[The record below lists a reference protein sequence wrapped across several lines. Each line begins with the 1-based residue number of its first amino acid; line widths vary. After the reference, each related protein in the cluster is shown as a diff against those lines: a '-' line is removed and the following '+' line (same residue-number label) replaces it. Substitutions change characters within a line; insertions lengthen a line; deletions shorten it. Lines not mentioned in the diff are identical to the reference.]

1 MAQDYKISSIL
12 KKVYVYTDGVRKGD
26 VPLSYSNFKKIM
38 MLEEEMVPVMT
49 YERTVK
55 EKYKLL
61 KEFGFISK
69 TEMLISQRVLEVVDS
84 NDSHH

>member
-12 KKVYVYTDGVRKGD
+12 KKVYVYADGIHKGD
-26 VPLSYSNFKKIM
+26 IPLSYSNFKRIM
-38 MLEEEMVPVMT
+38 MLEEDMAPLMT

-69 TEMLISQRVLEVVDS
+69 TEMLISQKVLEVVRSVDS
-84 NDSHH
+84 DH

>member
-1 MAQDYKISSIL
+1 MTQDYKISTIL
-12 KKVYVYTDGVRKGD
+12 RKVFFYTEGVTKGD
-26 VPLSYSNFKKIM
+26 VPFPYTTFRRIM
-38 MLEEEMVPVMT
+38 MLEEDMTPVMT

-69 TEMLISQRVLEVVDS
+69 TEVLLSEKILEAVEQK
-84 NDSHH
+84 